1 MDDFKI
7 VINEASAE
15 KITKV
20 ATNAEITAKLK
31 LVKVDSKSNKVLVRD
46 GIKFKIKNLDTGE
59 YVCQNITYPNQEK
72 ICIFE
77 TKDGVFITPYV
88 LTTGNY
94 QIEELEEQTIDGYV
108 WNKEPLN
115 SVLVKIVNI
124 FMIKTLG
131 LC

>member
-72 ICIFE
+72 
-77 TKDGVFITPYV
+77 YV
-88 LTTGNY
+88 YLK
-94 QIEELEEQTIDGYV
+94 Q
-108 WNKEPLN
+108 
-115 SVLVKIVNI
+115 
-124 FMIKTLG
+124 KTEYL
-131 LC
+131 